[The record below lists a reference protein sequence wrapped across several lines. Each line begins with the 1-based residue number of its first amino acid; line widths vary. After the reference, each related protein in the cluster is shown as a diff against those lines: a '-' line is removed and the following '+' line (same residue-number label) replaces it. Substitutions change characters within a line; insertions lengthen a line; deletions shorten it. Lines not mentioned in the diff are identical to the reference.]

1 MAKSIRQWLGSLF
14 GAGTPAP
21 QPAAQPDGFA
31 LNEIYDRQTAEI
43 IARVARPDS
52 SCIDVGCHEG
62 AILDEMLKHA
72 PRGRHFAFEPLPHL
86 FERLKAKY
94 AGVPN
99 VELHNTALSEAPG
112 ESTFQHVVT
121 NPGYSGI
128 LRRRFD
134 RPHEDVVEI
143 RVRLERLDDVV
154 PRDHKVDL
162 VKIDVE
168 GAEMQVLRGARELL
182 ARSRPVVVFE
192 HGQGASDVYG
202 TTPQDIHGYFTSL
215 GMKVSLLGDWLETRG
230 ARTLALDEFVGH
242 YQRASHYYFV
252 AHP

>member
-14 GAGTPAP
+14 GATPAP
-21 QPAAQPDGFA
+21 QPEAAPDGFA
-31 LNEIYDRQTAEI
+31 LNEIYDRHTAEI
-43 IARVARPDS
+43 IARVARPES

-62 AILDEMLKHA
+62 AILDVMLRHA

-86 FERLKAKY
+86 FERLQAKY
-94 AGVPN
+94 ANVPN

-143 RVRLERLDDVV
+143 HVRLERLDDVV
-154 PRDHKVDL
+154 PREHRVHL
-162 VKIDVE
+162 IKIDVE
-168 GAEMQVLRGARELL
+168 GAEMQVLRGARELI
-182 ARSRPVVVFE
+182 ARSKPVVVFE

-202 TTPQDIHGYFTSL
+202 TTPQDIHDYFAAL
-215 GMKVSLLGDWLETRG
+215 GMKVSLLGDWLGTG
-230 ARTLALDEFVGH
+230 GVRTLSLDDFVGH